1 MAETKVIPPAKK
13 EEIMFE
19 TLALITTAF
28 SFYFA
33 YRRLR
38 AKKKQ
43 L

>member
-1 MAETKVIPPAKK
+1 MAETKVIPPARK
-13 EEIMFE
+13 EELMYE
-19 TLALITTAF
+19 TLALVTTAF

-33 YRRLR
+33 FMRLR

>member
-1 MAETKVIPPAKK
+1 MAITPARK
-13 EEIMFE
+13 EELMYE

-33 YRRLR
+33 YMRLR

-43 L
+43 I